1 MKIDYTNEITFIKGL
16 KNGDSLAYSHLVET
30 YHHRLCNYAFGLI
43 GDTDLSEDIVQ
54 NVFIKIWKKRK
65 KLKDDVDLKNYLY
78 KSVYN
83 SFIDYYRRNRPVFS
97 LEKTHID
104 TLVVFVQE
112 DSENSRERLIS
123 QVRMEIEN
131 LPPKCKQSF
140 LLSKL
145 EGLTNIEIA
154 EHLNISTKTVEGHIT
169 KAFSILRKTLD
180 AKMNGGFLL
189 LFGKNLKQE
198 V

>member
-1 MKIDYTNEITFIKGL
+1 MKMDYINDIAFIKGL
-16 KNGDSLAYSHLVET
+16 KNGDSRAYTHLVET
-30 YHHRLCNYAFGLI
+30 YHQRLCSYAFGLL
-43 GDTDLSEDIVQ
+43 GDSDLSEDIVQ

-65 KLKDDVDLKNYLY
+65 KLKEDVDLKNYLY

-83 SFIDYYRRNRPVFS
+83 GFLDYYRRNRPVFS

-104 TLVVFVQE
+104 TLVVYVQE
-112 DSENSRERLIS
+112 DLDNSMERLIS
-123 QVRMEIEN
+123 QVNMEIKN

-140 LLSKL
+140 LLSKQ

-180 AKMNGGFLL
+180 AKMNGVFLL
-189 LFGKNLKQE
+189 LFGIDLKQE
-198 V
+198 I